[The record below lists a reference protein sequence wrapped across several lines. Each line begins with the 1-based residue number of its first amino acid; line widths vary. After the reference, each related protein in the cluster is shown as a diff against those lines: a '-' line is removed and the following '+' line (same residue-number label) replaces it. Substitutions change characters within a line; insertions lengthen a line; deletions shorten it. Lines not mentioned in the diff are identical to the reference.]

1 MFFNKIK
8 RNRQQEPDINNN
20 EDNTVLPK
28 NPDIANTQLVNKEDA
43 VWVQRMVSHNV
54 RMPMSIIR
62 GYGDLLK
69 GGLLDEKEQQEA
81 IKNICDNIMYLD
93 QVINIIFEY
102 DKPDEI
108 SLTKVDVVQVLK
120 RVTGY
125 VKDMAIKN
133 KITINLKLKNEG
145 LYVNADVMSVM
156 RMIYQLLENAFKYLG
171 EGGIID
177 ISTYEADN
185 HVLVVYK
192 DNGYGMSENEL
203 SKVTQRGFRGNN
215 TTGKSGSG
223 FGMYD
228 LENTIKK
235 FGGNLEIKSKPG
247 EGFSVFMLFPAISVK
262 GTNDNT

>member
-1 MFFNKIK
+1 MFFSKRK
-8 RNRQQEPDINNN
+8 RNRQQEPDTNNTQN
-20 EDNTVLPK
+20 NTTLPD
-28 NPDIANTQLVNKEDA
+28 NPDISDSQLVNKEDI

-69 GGLLDEKEQQEA
+69 GGLLDKKEQQEA

-108 SLTKVDVVQVLK
+108 SLTKVDVAQVLK

-125 VKDMAIKN
+125 VKDMAVKN
-133 KITINLKLKNEG
+133 KITINLKLKKDQ
-145 LYVNADVMSVM
+145 LYVKADVMSVM
-156 RMIYQLLENAFKYLG
+156 RMIYQLLENAFKYLD

-177 ISTYEADN
+177 ISAYEADD

-215 TTGKSGSG
+215 TSGKSGSG
-223 FGMYD
+223 FG
-228 LENTIKK
+228 
-235 FGGNLEIKSKPG
+235 
-247 EGFSVFMLFPAISVK
+247 IS
-262 GTNDNT
+262 